1 MDSYLNI
8 VSLALAIAALVPV
21 LVPGAR
27 AKLWTISAAAL
38 SLIILVTV
46 YQFFVE
52 RQRSAAVTA
61 AKADIVRLLKNRPM
75 TFEQIYDSA
84 YYRDF
89 GVANLA
95 IDELVEDGVV
105 THKKKETTDA
115 TGRTYVIR
123 EFALPPNSAVE
134 RDAPNATRLSP

>member
-8 VSLALAIAALVPV
+8 ISLALAIAALVPV
-21 LVPGAR
+21 LAPRVR
-27 AKLWTISAAAL
+27 AKFWTLSAGAL

-52 RQRSAAVTA
+52 RQRSAAVAA
-61 AKADIVRLLKNRPM
+61 AKADIVRLLKSRPM
-75 TFEQIYDSA
+75 TFEQIYDGT

-89 GVANLA
+89 GVANMA
-95 IDELVEDGVV
+95 IDELVDDGVV
-105 THKKKETTDA
+105 THTKKETMDA
-115 TGRTYVIR
+115 IGRTYVIR

-134 RDAPNATRLSP
+134 RDAPKAARPSP